1 MKTREP
7 NQKRIAKLVRE
18 LLVELGED
26 PDREGLKKTPVRVA
40 KSLAFLTQGNRQKVK
55 TVVNGAYFTSGTNH
69 MVILKDI
76 ELYSMCEHHMLPFYG
91 KCAIGYISQ
100 GKVLGVSKLA
110 RIVDMFARR
119 LQIQERMTEEIA
131 NAIKVYNA
139 SRAARREFVK
149 LANDHC
155 DVITATKRSAV
166 LKAAWFMTKAEYT
179 EKLDEASGY
188 GRNFARIRHLEQFAD
203 TVGTLIQNQIRSL

>member
-1 MKTREP
+1 MKAP
-7 NQKRIAKLVRE
+7 NEKKIAGLIKQ

-26 PDREGLKKTPVRVA
+26 PRREGLKDTPKRVA
-40 KSLAFLTQGNRQKVK
+40 KSLAFLTQGYRQKVK
-55 TVVNGAYFTSGTNH
+55 TVVHGAYFTSGTNH

-91 KCAIGYISQ
+91 KCAIGYISK

-131 NAIKVYNA
+131 NAIMSEAKAEGVGVVI
-139 SRAARREFVK
+139 RAKHLCMMMRGVGKQNSEM
-149 LANDHC
+149 
-155 DVITATKRSAV
+155 ITSAV
-166 LKAAWFMTKAEYT
+166 LGTFRTD
-179 EKLDEASGY
+179 EKVRQEFLS
-188 GRNFARIRHLEQFAD
+188 
-203 TVGTLIQNQIRSL
+203 LIG